1 MIIILKKKQFEENK
15 IGLAMKNLLREIH
28 CRLLGI
34 FAAKPSSEIWHNKAK
49 KYLSTQKREKCKSQ
63 DGARGKIVDLVAA
76 MPSPE
81 IWQKRAKWI

>member
-1 MIIILKKKQFEENK
+1 
-15 IGLAMKNLLREIH
+15 MKNLLREIN
-28 CRLLGI
+28 CRSLGI

-49 KYLSTQKREKCKSQ
+49 KYLSTQKWEKCKSQ

-81 IWQKRAKWI
+81 IWQKKGKMNIKKQTKKMQKPGWCKR